1 MTLYIGQE
9 PCCPWQPEMVQSS
22 GGAAVGVQVIWHPV
36 HPCDRAMAS
45 RSWHAE
51 QLGKGYPGCVFW
63 LKELQKE

>member
-1 MTLYIGQE
+1 
-9 PCCPWQPEMVQSS
+9 MVQSS